1 MKQSRKPGRVVRRA
15 AFLVAA
21 AMIPATI
28 SPAFALGGGQ
38 SQADSGLA
46 AHVVMV
52 LSREGNRHGACTGTI
67 IAQDVILTAAHCVA
81 GKKQV
86 VVAYA
91 ESGSHVL
98 QRVSSRAI
106 NPGFSGK
113 SRVSVDMALIRLE
126 SPLPARFSPLPYDR
140 GEVEHRVG
148 ATHLIAGYGMQR
160 EGDESSAG
168 KLRSATVGVLPGSS
182 RGSSASARRRVQI
195 SRISPYALAI
205 PAGRFFPA
213 GSAAR

>member
-1 MKQSRKPGRVVRRA
+1 
-15 AFLVAA
+15 
-21 AMIPATI
+21 MIPAAL
-28 SPAFALGGGQ
+28 SPAYALGGDQ

-113 SRVSVDMALIRLE
+113 SRVSLDMGVDPPRIAIARSLLAVAL
-126 SPLPARFSPLPYDR
+126 
-140 GEVEHRVG
+140 
-148 ATHLIAGYGMQR
+148 
-160 EGDESSAG
+160 
-168 KLRSATVGVLPGSS
+168 
-182 RGSSASARRRVQI
+182 
-195 SRISPYALAI
+195 
-205 PAGRFFPA
+205 
-213 GSAAR
+213 